1 VQHRRALPLDA
12 ESVRA
17 RSISRSLRLAIEVVT
32 TVGSAL
38 LLSYLILYA
47 RW

>member
-1 VQHRRALPLDA
+1 MPFVGVNLPVEHRRALPL
-12 ESVRA
+12 R
-17 RSISRSLRLAIEVVT
+17 RGIRLTIEVVT
-32 TVGSAL
+32 TIGSAL